1 MRVKLSQLKKIA
13 VALIIFPLLTIA
25 VLNSMLVPSRA
36 AQEKDAATL
45 YTESKCAICHG
56 AKAEKKFDAT
66 RPEEEM
72 VEAILK
78 GKKGEKPPFMPAYEP
93 KGVTADQAKAL
104 VAYMK
109 SLGK

>member
-1 MRVKLSQLKKIA
+1 MRVKVSQLKKLA
-13 VALIIFPLLTIA
+13 VALIILPLLTVG
-25 VLNSMLVPSRA
+25 VLNSVSVSSRA

-45 YTESKCAICHG
+45 FTENKCAICHG